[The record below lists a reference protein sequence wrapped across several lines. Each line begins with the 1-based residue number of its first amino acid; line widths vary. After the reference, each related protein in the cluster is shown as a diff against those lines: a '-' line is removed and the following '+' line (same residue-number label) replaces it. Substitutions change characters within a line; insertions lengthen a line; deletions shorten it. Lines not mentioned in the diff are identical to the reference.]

1 MKLYPISYD
10 YRWFDT
16 MLLVEPIYSNTKAL
30 YLPSSVIFNLVSD
43 GKVIKRY
50 YCYDHI
56 INEFA
61 DKKVP
66 ITDLQY
72 GEYKGIIDCDGIV
85 TSITF
90 CLDKKMQNQFTGD
103 YWYKVNDPHIID
115 EQRRNESWKGLADA
129 FSTIQKNTKNEN
141 TNKKADLK

>member
-1 MKLYPISYD
+1 MKSYPVSYD

-16 MLLVEPIYSNTKAL
+16 MLLVEPIYGEVKAL

-61 DKKVP
+61 DKQFL

-72 GEYKGIIDCDGIV
+72 DNYKGILDCDGIV

-90 CLDKKMQNQFTGD
+90 CQNKKMQDTFTGD
-103 YWYKVNDPHIID
+103 YWYKFNDLSIVN
-115 EQRRNESWKGLADA
+115 EQRRTESWNCLPET
-129 FSTIQKNTKNEN
+129 FSNIQKNINN
-141 TNKKADLK
+141 SLC